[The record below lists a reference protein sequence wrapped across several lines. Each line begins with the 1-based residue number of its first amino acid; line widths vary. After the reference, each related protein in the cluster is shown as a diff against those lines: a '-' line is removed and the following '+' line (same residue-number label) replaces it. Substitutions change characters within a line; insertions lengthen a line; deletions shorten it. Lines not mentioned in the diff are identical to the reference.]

1 MPDRCV
7 VYGCSNVNDPENGIS
22 LHRIPFFND
31 NRSEALARR
40 KKWVDFVKSKRA
52 KWEPTASS
60 HVCSC
65 HFAKEDFSEQFLF
78 PGVKRRRELKKDA
91 VGVVPV
97 PRFQKNAWEEEELSS
112 RTRRQVRNSL
122 IFFIDTFLHAMT
134 NLSDSNVR
142 ALEFLCNRVDSKG
155 SLCLS

>member
-1 MPDRCV
+1 MCCLRVFKCERSGEWDLPPQ
-7 VYGCSNVNDPENGIS
+7 N
-22 LHRIPFFND
+22 PFLQRQPK
-31 NRSEALARR
+31 RSTGKA

-52 KWEPTASS
+52 KWVPTASS

-78 PGVKRRRELKKDA
+78 PSVERRRELKKDA

-97 PRFQKNAWEEEELSS
+97 PRFQKNAWEEKELSS
-112 RTRRQVRNSL
+112 RTRRQVRNSV

-142 ALEFLCNRVDSKG
+142 ALEFLCNHVDSKG
-155 SLCLS
+155 SLYLS